1 MEEKNSVEIKRDEL
15 GIIPVGVK
23 EKITLDIRNIIVNT
37 DLSNIENKKRF
48 DALVKSNPELI
59 DILSKVAF
67 NALVKKV
74 AKECGEFNTSE
85 YLIDKYELDSK
96 SVEVDGDFWSLA
108 RGVVENYLDLNKL
121 LSKYENYE
129 NALETEENLLEEKI
143 DELYDEEK
151 DEEAEKYEARTT
163 DLKHE
168 AYEVEEFINDPYSYA
183 DGVLDKYID
192 KLEYYIINNAD
203 LYVNTNELFEKLVK
217 EIQMDSPSAT
227 RLYLD
232 TIKEFAK
239 KYQASNNIVGEDQE
253 TLETGKKI
261 K

>member
-1 MEEKNSVEIKRDEL
+1 MEEKNAVEIKRDEL

-23 EKITLDIRNIIVNT
+23 EKITLDIRNFIVNS

-48 DALVKSNPELI
+48 NALVKSNPELI

-67 NALVKKV
+67 NTLVKKV
-74 AKECGEFNTSE
+74 ANECDEFNTSE

-96 SVEVDGDFWSLA
+96 SLEVDDNFWSLA
-108 RGVVENYLDLNKL
+108 SGIVQSYLDLNKL

-129 NALETEENLLEEKI
+129 TTLENEQNLLEEKI
-143 DELYDEEK
+143 DKLYLEEK
-151 DEEAEKYEARTT
+151 DGEAEKYEARTT
-163 DLKHE
+163 ELKYE
-168 AYEVEEFINDPYSYA
+168 AYELEDFFSDPYSYS
-183 DGVLDKYID
+183 DGIVDKYID
-192 KLEYYIINNAD
+192 KLEYYILNNAD
-203 LYVNTNELFEKLVK
+203 LYVNTNELFERLVK
-217 EIQMDSPSAT
+217 DIQTDSPSTA

-239 KYQASNNIVGEDQE
+239 KYQANNSIVDENVE
-253 TLETGKKI
+253 SLEPGKKV